1 MASWGAGRGRRRALL
16 AMATA
21 VALAAGVRAGWARSW
36 WYAVRLGPVVL
47 IVLIVLDSTGVADPA
62 QLGWLQRTLA
72 GAVAASATIH
82 NSMELAG
89 YPDRLE
95 LRAVD
100 LGRVFDQLVE
110 TR

>member
-1 MASWGAGRGRRRALL
+1 MATRGAGRGRRRALL

-21 VALAAGVRAGWARSW
+21 VALAAGVRAGWVRSW
-36 WYAVRLGPVVL
+36 WYAVRLRPVA
-47 IVLIVLDSTGVADPA
+47 LIVLDSTRVAGPA
-62 QLGWLQRTLA
+62 PLGWLQRTLT
-72 GAVAASATIH
+72 GAVAASATTIH
-82 NSMELAG
+82 NSMELAR

>member
-1 MASWGAGRGRRRALL
+1 MASRGAGRGRRRALL

-36 WYAVRLGPVVL
+36 WYAVRLGP
-47 IVLIVLDSTGVADPA
+47 IALIVLDSTRVADPA
-62 QLGWLQRTLA
+62 QLGRLQRTLA
-72 GAVAASATIH
+72 GAVAASIH
-82 NSMELAG
+82 HSMELAG

-100 LGRVFDQLVE
+100 QQGRVFDQLVE
-110 TR
+110 TW

>member
-1 MASWGAGRGRRRALL
+1 
-16 AMATA
+16 MATA
-21 VALAAGVRAGWARSW
+21 VALAAGVRAGWVRSW
-36 WYAVRLGPVVL
+36 WYAVRLRPVA
-47 IVLIVLDSTGVADPA
+47 LIVLDSTRVADPA
-62 QLGWLQRTLA
+62 PLGSLPCTLT

-82 NSMELAG
+82 NSMELAR

>member
-1 MASWGAGRGRRRALL
+1 MASRGAGRGRRRALL

-21 VALAAGVRAGWARSW
+21 VALTAGVRAGWARSW
-36 WYAVRLGPVVL
+36 WYAVRLGPIVL
-47 IVLIVLDSTGVADPA
+47 IVLIVLDSTRVADPA

-72 GAVAASATIH
+72 GAVAASIH
-82 NSMELAG
+82 DSMELAG

-100 LGRVFDQLVE
+100 QQGRVFDQLVE
-110 TR
+110 TW